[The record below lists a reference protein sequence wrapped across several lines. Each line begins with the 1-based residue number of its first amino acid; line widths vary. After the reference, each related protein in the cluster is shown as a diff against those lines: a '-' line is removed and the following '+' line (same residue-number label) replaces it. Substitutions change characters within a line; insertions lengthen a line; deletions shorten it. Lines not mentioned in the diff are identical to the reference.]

1 MSQEFKGEPI
11 LPNNEPKKEM
21 LKRKEGEKTLS
32 IEYLTRLWN
41 LPREQVLEKVL
52 KERIAYAIVN
62 DQIQVSSDAV
72 SVGGK

>member
-11 LPNNEPKKEM
+11 LPNNEPTPEM